1 MMLLKRYEY
10 TLLLIGNVKDI
21 IGQATSAQDEYMQ
34 QFDKISGYM
43 YRNRIPA
50 ETIDRVRAWCTHTWK
65 TQKSFDELAIL
76 NFLPLKVRGD
86 VAADVHYKTLS
97 NVKLFRGCNPG
108 LLNHMVTRLRPML
121 FLPGDYICRR
131 GDVGKEMF
139 IINSGQV
146 QVVGGP
152 DDSIIFV
159 TLKAG
164 GTLSI
169 IFQPKGQHCPQV
181 PSIEQT
187 KCMFVFV
194 ICNFR
199 SVFWRDSL
207 IGHRWYEQ
215 ENSQCES
222 SWIH

>member
-76 NFLPLKVRGD
+76 NFLPPKVRGD

-164 GTLSI
+164 GTTRINEI
-169 IFQPKGQHCPQV
+169 IVHISTHWTILFPQ
-181 PSIEQT
+181 E
-187 KCMFVFV
+187 
-194 ICNFR
+194 
-199 SVFWRDSL
+199 
-207 IGHRWYEQ
+207 
-215 ENSQCES
+215 
-222 SWIH
+222 